1 MTGRASAGQALLT
14 ALAGLTAYNA
24 GESAAG
30 LLEPAYGAG
39 DPPAAF
45 ASAVGI
51 ASLLADEVRKLGGD
65 PDALLARVYDK
76 ATELAYS

>member
-1 MTGRASAGQALLT
+1 MTRRASAGQALLT
-14 ALAGLTAYNA
+14 ALAGLTAYEA
-24 GESAAG
+24 GEPAAG
-30 LLEPAYGAG
+30 LLALESEAG
-39 DPPAAF
+39 DPGEAF

-51 ASLLADEVRKLGGD
+51 ASLMADEVRKLGGD

>member
-1 MTGRASAGQALLT
+1 MLT
-14 ALAGLTAYNA
+14 ALAGLTAYDA

-30 LLEPAYGAG
+30 LLAMGDEPG
-39 DPPAAF
+39 DAF

-51 ASLLADEVRKLGGD
+51 ASLMADEVRKLGGD